1 MAYELCSSCVLP
13 WTMFRLMAYEFAL
26 SLNEEELKTIKKG
39 GADNNHHMDKKE
51 KEKEKE
57 KERRRRSRSR
67 STNQVKL
74 NVSKWLKWKLGRRPG
89 HRSIWTVFVSD
100 GYDLFPSFRPWWR

>member
-1 MAYELCSSCVLP
+1 
-13 WTMFRLMAYEFAL
+13 
-26 SLNEEELKTIKKG
+26 
-39 GADNNHHMDKKE
+39 MDK
-51 KEKEKE
+51 KEKE

-100 GYDLFPSFRPWWR
+100 GYDLFNIYEVIDIY